1 LFTKAINGRGRYLIC
16 EASNLVNLLELSQED
31 AKRMLARGNITV
43 AVVGLG
49 WMGMPT
55 ACLLADNGAKV
66 IGVDINPNVVQRLN
80 DGNCLLDEPGLDHLV
95 KKLMRTGKLK
105 ATTKIEEASS
115 QSDVIII
122 VVPTLID
129 QSKKPDY
136 SAIENVCREISK
148 GLRKGSLIIFTGTCG
163 PGVTERITR
172 SILEKHSGLK
182 AGEDFGLGYSP
193 LRAMGGR
200 ALTDLQ
206 SYNRVVAGIDK
217 KSLDATCTV
226 LSAMT
231 KGEMIKTR
239 NIRTAEAT
247 KLFETIYRD
256 VNIGLANEFAIFC
269 EKTGIDYVETMMAAN
284 SQPYSHLLVP
294 SAGVG
299 GHCLPVYPYMLLDEA
314 RSHDVKLRIVKTSR
328 SMNEDMPRH
337 VVGLAADGLRS
348 VGKSLRRVKVTVLGI
363 SYRPNVKEIRY
374 SPSLELLS
382 LLKRRGA
389 RITVYDPRFSCDE
402 MSRFGYHAEPTL
414 RKAIEKADC
423 VIITVAHDEFRRL
436 DARDLTALMVRS
448 PVIVDCAHLIDPA
461 QAERGRAIYRGVGRG
476 LWSK

>member
-1 LFTKAINGRGRYLIC
+1 M
-16 EASNLVNLLELSQED
+16 VNLLELPPEEL
-31 AKRMLARGNITV
+31 KRLLARGDISI

-49 WMGMPT
+49 WMGLPT
-55 ACLLADNGAKV
+55 ACLLAEAGAKV
-66 IGVDINPNVVQRLN
+66 VGVDINPSVVERLN
-80 DGNCLLDEPGLDHLV
+80 KGTSHLDEPGLERLV
-95 KKLMRTGKLK
+95 KKHMRSGKLK

-115 QSDVIII
+115 QSDATVI

-136 SAIENVCREISK
+136 SAIENVCKEISK
-148 GLRKGSLIIFTGTCG
+148 GMHKGSLIIFTGTCG

-182 AGEDFGLGYSP
+182 AGEDFGVGYSP

-206 SYNRVVAGIDK
+206 NYNRVVAGIDK
-217 KSLDATCTV
+217 KSLDSTCAI

-231 KGEMIKTR
+231 EGELIKVR

-269 EKTGIDYVETMMAAN
+269 EKAGIDYMEAMAAAN
-284 SQPYSHLLVP
+284 SQPYSHLLIP
-294 SAGVG
+294 GAGVG

-314 RSHDVKLRIVKTSR
+314 RSHGAKLKIVKASR
-328 SMNEDMPRH
+328 SINEDMPRH
-337 VVGLAADGLRS
+337 IVGLAADGLKS
-348 VGKSLRRVKVTVLGI
+348 IGKSLRRGRVTVLGI
-363 SYRPNVKEIRY
+363 SYRPNVKEVRY
-374 SPSLELLS
+374 SPSFELLS

-389 RITVYDPRFSCDE
+389 RITIYDPRFSCDE
-402 MSRFGYHAEPTL
+402 IGRFGYRAEPTL
-414 RKAIEKADC
+414 KKAIEKADC
-423 VIITVAHDEFRRL
+423 VIIVVAHDEFKKL
-436 DARDLTALMVRS
+436 DARELAALMGRS
-448 PVIVDCAHLIDPA
+448 PVIVDCTHLVDSV
-461 QAERGRAIYRGVGRG
+461 QAERSRAIYRGVGQG
-476 LWSK
+476 IWTK

>member
-1 LFTKAINGRGRYLIC
+1 M
-16 EASNLVNLLELSQED
+16 VNLLELPPEEL
-31 AKRMLARGNITV
+31 KRLLTRGDISI

-49 WMGMPT
+49 WMGLPT
-55 ACLLADNGAKV
+55 ACLLAEAGAKV
-66 IGVDINPNVVQRLN
+66 VGVDINPSVVERLN
-80 DGNCLLDEPGLDHLV
+80 KGTSHLDEPGLERLV
-95 KKLMRTGKLK
+95 KKHMRSGKLK

-115 QSDVIII
+115 QSDAIVI

-136 SAIENVCREISK
+136 SAIENVCREISN
-148 GLRKGSLIIFTGTCG
+148 GMHKGSLIIFTGTCG

-182 AGEDFGLGYSP
+182 AGEDFGVGYSP

-206 SYNRVVAGIDK
+206 NYNRVVAGIDK
-217 KSLDATCTV
+217 KSLDSTCAI

-231 KGEMIKTR
+231 EGELIKVR

-269 EKTGIDYVETMMAAN
+269 ERAGIDYMEAMAAAN
-284 SQPYSHLLVP
+284 SQPYSHLLIP
-294 SAGVG
+294 GAGVG

-314 RSHDVKLRIVKTSR
+314 RSHGAKLKIVRTSR
-328 SMNEDMPRH
+328 SINEDMPRH
-337 VVGLAADGLRS
+337 IVGLAADGLKS
-348 VGKSLRRVKVTVLGI
+348 IGKSLRRGRVTVLGI
-363 SYRPNVKEIRY
+363 SYRPNVKEVRY
-374 SPSLELLS
+374 SPSFELLS

-389 RITVYDPRFSCDE
+389 RITIYDPRFSCDE
-402 MSRFGYHAEPTL
+402 IGRFGYRAEPTL
-414 RKAIEKADC
+414 KKAIEKADC
-423 VIITVAHDEFRRL
+423 VIIVVAHDEFKKL
-436 DARDLTALMVRS
+436 DARELAALMARS
-448 PVIVDCAHLIDPA
+448 PVIVDCTHLVDSV
-461 QAERGRAIYRGVGRG
+461 QAEKSRAIYRGVGQG
-476 LWSK
+476 IWTK